1 MENDMRNIIRRISS
15 RRRELGYSFQDLA
28 DKTGMSK
35 STLQRYETGAIKNVP
50 LDKLEVLAK
59 ALAITPS
66 YLMGWED
73 IIPTSEESKYTVKE
87 KAVIDKY
94 RAIDSDMKGAVENVL
109 DTFYNI
115 TLSKDDIE
123 SVKETLARYKEI
135 PCYPKLASAGCGQYV
150 FDDIPFD
157 MIRIDAD
164 EYKKAD
170 YAIQVNGDSMQPTFY
185 DGDTLLVERH
195 AIPSIGEIGI
205 FIVDGMS
212 YVKRMGNGELL
223 SDNEDYPNVKGDEGI
238 CMGKVLGKVFDR

>member
-1 MENDMRNIIRRISS
+1 MGEIIKMLRVKSKMTQE
-15 RRRELGYSFQDLA
+15 ELGEKLGVQKSAIRKYEKGEVENIKRSSIKKMADLF
-28 DKTGMSK
+28 
-35 STLQRYETGAIKNVP
+35 NV
-50 LDKLEVLAK
+50 
-59 ALAITPS
+59 TPS

-73 IIPTSEESKYTVKE
+73 IIPTSEESKYTGKE

-164 EYKKAD
+164 KYKKAD

-223 SDNEDYPNVKGDEGI
+223 SDNKDYPNVKGDEGI
-238 CMGKVLGKVFDR
+238 CMGKVLGKVFNR